1 MPKDGG
7 KQPSPICRSSTTDKK
22 VNETERSFSA
32 RMSQGRSAHYMGY
45 RFWYLALR
53 AAGNTPRDPAALGLL
68 WGYIGA
74 AVRREAHLADADAL
88 AYIRRQQSLRNLPIR
103 VREARGRRA

>member
-1 MPKDGG
+1 MDGIDELKANAKG
-7 KQPSPICRSSTTDKK
+7 WRKQQHSRICRSSTIDRK
-22 VNETERSFSA
+22 VNETELRFSA

-53 AAGNTPRDPAALGLL
+53 AFGNTLRDPAALGLL

-74 AVRREAHLADADAL
+74 AVGGRHTSRTRRLATSADGSLYGAL
-88 AYIRRQQSLRNLPIR
+88 P
-103 VREARGRRA
+103 